1 MRYGHVLAQYSVPEW
16 QAFSVDYD
24 EFKALIKT
32 CIASGVRPGTED
44 IVYSALSE
52 QFERVN
58 VFVRSKAG
66 ELDRRIRDCNK
77 AVDEITKHDAA
88 RTYPISNA
96 QRQKPVIKI
105 EAEIESIYQ
114 NLQALARF
122 VSSHKIGRLAS
133 LRSLFLFVLLT
144 SSAFTKLVKT
154 YNKWSHTTSLST
166 RYAVIVESPK
176 SFTKRDF
183 TSSIVE
189 LSFLYDSIR
198 RYFQSSLRFFSQ
210 PSRTSLTNGD
220 LDFEAASTMASGST
234 VFWVH
239 SDNFIELETFLVKYL
254 SIMPNESFFR
264 RNLIRNTD
272 YYVESDTRIV
282 YVNSQ
287 AVINNINSQK
297 KLHDEVSQ
305 IIADIEIDNSEA
317 VLCTPGGAV
326 LSGKKKYIENIVNSS
341 AGLSEL
347 QQLDS
352 IGKSVV
358 FWLQK
363 HAAKPSV
370 AVAVKRMRFELIGS
384 SGPTVWATL
393 DHSLKYRPVST
404 QSGWMDASQAY
415 EYTTFPYSVLE
426 VRWQGNEPK
435 WLSELKSSHTV
446 YEVPGFSYFSH
457 AVSSLGLSGQQPPW
471 ASMLAEDIHKIPKQK
486 TTTRP
491 KLRSR
496 TSSAQ
501 TTSLTPSTSSSSSA
515 TVEGSSSVETPN
527 ENWAPNT
534 TSVPPSKPAVVPET
548 PMDPRAAKAAK
559 AAARGEAIARAAKDR
574 AAKTPRRLTIV
585 HDDEA
590 RYWNELD
597 HPEEDHETFYVDAGE
612 PRNLLNKLSVDKLT
626 DWSTG
631 IWNRVSKKVHSIH
644 EFNDVPAARRQADD
658 QERESLLANAESDLH
673 APTSTEHDLESNFQA
688 ADSHHHTLLGIN
700 IGDAISVDRAL
711 TMFYALSFS
720 IALTLVGILDGIV
733 FGGQTSLATELLPVP
748 VYVSMLASI
757 GIVFAEG
764 IALAG
769 LVAFL
774 RRHNM
779 PGFWHQ
785 AVVFVTFLAVVC
797 AGVGGIVF
805 ILS

>member
-1 MRYGHVLAQYSVPEW
+1 MRYGHVLAQYAVPEW

-24 EFKALIKT
+24 EFKALIKN
-32 CIASGVRPGTED
+32 CIGSGVRPGTED
-44 IVYSALSE
+44 IIYSALNE

-77 AVDEITKHDAA
+77 AVDEITKQDAA

-114 NLQALARF
+114 SLQALARF
-122 VSSHKIGRLAS
+122 VSSHKI
-133 LRSLFLFVLLT
+133 
-144 SSAFTKLVKT
+144 AFTKLVKT
-154 YNKWSHTTSLST
+154 YNKWSGTTSLST
-166 RYAVIVESPK
+166 RYAVIVQSPK
-176 SFTKRDF
+176 SFVKRNF

-220 LDFEAASTMASGST
+220 LDFEVASTMASGST

-239 SDNFIELETFLVKYL
+239 IDNYIELEAFLVKYL

-272 YYVESDTRIV
+272 YDVESDTRIV

-287 AVINNINSQK
+287 AAVNNINSQK
-297 KLHDEVSQ
+297 MLHEEVSQ
-305 IIADIEIDNSEA
+305 IITDIEIDNSEA

-326 LSGKKKYIENIVNSS
+326 LSGKKKYIESIVNSS
-341 AGLSEL
+341 AAPSEL

-352 IGKSVV
+352 LGKSVV

-393 DHSLKYRPVST
+393 DHSLKYRPVLT
-404 QSGWMDASQAY
+404 QSGWMDASHAY
-415 EYTTFPYSVLE
+415 DYSTFPYSVLE

-435 WLSELKSSHTV
+435 WVSELKSSHTV

-471 ASMLAEDIHKIPKQK
+471 AHMISEDIHKVPKQK
-486 TTTRP
+486 TSTRP

-496 TSSAQ
+496 TSSTQ
-501 TTSLTPSTSSSSSA
+501 TTSLAPSTSSSSSA

-534 TSVPPSKPAVVPET
+534 TTVPLSSKPAVVPET
-548 PMDPRAAKAAK
+548 AMDPKAAKEAKAAER
-559 AAARGEAIARAAKDR
+559 AEAIARAAKGR

-590 RYWNELD
+590 RYWNEFD
-597 HPEEDHETFYVDAGE
+597 HPEEDDGTFYVDAGE
-612 PRNLLNKLSVDKLT
+612 SRNLLNKLSVDKLT

-631 IWNRVSKKVHSIH
+631 IWNKVSKKVHSSH
-644 EFNDVPAARRQADD
+644 EFSDVPAARRQADD

-673 APTSTEHDLESNFQA
+673 SPINSEQDLELNLQD
-688 ADSHHHTLLGIN
+688 ADSHQHTLLGVN
-700 IGDAISVDRAL
+700 IGDSISVDRAL

-720 IALTLVGILDGIV
+720 ISLTLVSILDGIL
-733 FGGQTSLATELLPVP
+733 FGGQTSAATEFLAVP

-805 ILS
+805 ILF

>member
-1 MRYGHVLAQYSVPEW
+1 MRYGHVLAQYAVPEW

-24 EFKALIKT
+24 EFKALIKN

-44 IVYSALSE
+44 IIYSALSE

-66 ELDRRIRDCNK
+66 ELDRRIRACNK
-77 AVDEITKHDAA
+77 AVDEITKQDAA

-122 VSSHKIGRLAS
+122 VSSHKI
-133 LRSLFLFVLLT
+133 
-144 SSAFTKLVKT
+144 AFTKLVKA
-154 YNKWSHTTSLST
+154 YNKWSSTTSLST
-166 RYAVIVESPK
+166 RYAVIVDSPK
-176 SFTKRDF
+176 SFAKRDF

-210 PSRTSLTNGD
+210 PTRTSLTNGD
-220 LDFEAASTMASGST
+220 LDFEAARTMASGST

-272 YYVESDTRIV
+272 YDVESDTRVV

-287 AVINNINSQK
+287 AVLSNINSQK
-297 KLHDEVSQ
+297 KLRDEVSQ

-341 AGLSEL
+341 AGPSEL

-404 QSGWMDASQAY
+404 QSGWMDAGQAY

-435 WLSELKSSHTV
+435 WLSELKTSHTV

-471 ASMLAEDIHKIPKQK
+471 AHMLAEDIHKIPKQK

-501 TTSLTPSTSSSSSA
+501 TTNLLPSTSSSSSA
-515 TVEGSSSVETPN
+515 TVEGTSSVETPN
-527 ENWAPNT
+527 ENWAPNAT
-534 TSVPPSKPAVVPET
+534 NVPLPSKPAAVPES
-548 PMDPRAAKAAK
+548 PMDPKAAKAAK
-559 AAARGEAIARAAKDR
+559 VAAQGEAIARAAKNR
-574 AAKTPRRLTIV
+574 AAKSPRRLTIV

-590 RYWNELD
+590 RYWNEFD
-597 HPEEDHETFYVDAGE
+597 HPEEDDGTFYVDAGE
-612 PRNLLNKLSVDKLT
+612 SRTLLNKLSVDKLT

-631 IWNRVSKKVHSIH
+631 IWSRLSKKVHSIH

-658 QERESLLANAESDLH
+658 QERESLLANPESDLH
-673 APTSTEHDLESNFQA
+673 SPTSTEHDLETNFPD
-688 ADSHHHTLLGIN
+688 ADSHQHALLGIN

-720 IALTLVGILDGIV
+720 ISLTLVGILDGIV
-733 FGGQTSLATELLPVP
+733 FGGQSSAATELLPVP
-748 VYVSMLASI
+748 AYVSMLASI

-774 RRHNM
+774 WRHNM

-785 AVVFVTFLAVVC
+785 AVVFVTFLAVVS

-805 ILS
+805 ILV

>member
-1 MRYGHVLAQYSVPEW
+1 MRYGHVLAQYAVPEW

-24 EFKALIKT
+24 EFKALIKN
-32 CIASGVRPGTED
+32 CIGSGVRPGTED
-44 IVYSALSE
+44 IIYSALSE

-77 AVDEITKHDAA
+77 AVDEITKQDAA

-122 VSSHKIGRLAS
+122 VSSHKL
-133 LRSLFLFVLLT
+133 
-144 SSAFTKLVKT
+144 AFTKLVKA
-154 YNKWSHTTSLST
+154 YNKWSRTTSLST
-166 RYAVIVESPK
+166 RYAVTADSPK
-176 SFTKRDF
+176 SFAKRDF

-239 SDNFIELETFLVKYL
+239 SDNIIELEAFLVKYL

-272 YYVESDTRIV
+272 YDVESDTRIV
-282 YVNSQ
+282 YVNSP
-287 AVINNINSQK
+287 AVVNNINSQK
-297 KLHDEVSQ
+297 KLRDEVSQ

-341 AGLSEL
+341 AGPSEM

-370 AVAVKRMRFELIGS
+370 AVAVRRMRFEQIGS

-393 DHSLKYRPVST
+393 DHSLKYRLVST
-404 QSGWMDASQAY
+404 QSGWMDAGQAY

-435 WLSELKSSHTV
+435 WLSELKASHTV

-457 AVSSLGLSGQQPPW
+457 AVSSLGLSDLLPPW
-471 ASMLAEDIHKIPKQK
+471 AHILAEDIHKVPKQK
-486 TTTRP
+486 TTAGP

-501 TTSLTPSTSSSSSA
+501 TTSLAPSISSSSSG

-534 TSVPPSKPAVVPET
+534 TSVPLSSKPAVVPET

-559 AAARGEAIARAAKDR
+559 VAARGEAIARTAKDR

-590 RYWNELD
+590 RYWNEFD
-597 HPEEDHETFYVDAGE
+597 HPEDDDGTFYVDAGE
-612 PRNLLNKLSVDKLT
+612 SRNLLNKLSVDKLT

-631 IWNRVSKKVHSIH
+631 IWSRLSKKVHPIH
-644 EFNDVPAARRQADD
+644 EYNDVPAARRQADD

-673 APTSTEHDLESNFQA
+673 SPTSTEQDLETNFPD
-688 ADSHHHTLLGIN
+688 ADSHQHALLGIN

-720 IALTLVGILDGIV
+720 ISLTLVSILDGIV
-733 FGGQTSLATELLPVP
+733 FGGQSSSATELLPVP
-748 VYVSMLASI
+748 AYVSMLASI

-774 RRHNM
+774 WRHHM

-785 AVVFVTFLAVVC
+785 SAVFVTFLAVVC

-805 ILS
+805 ILV